1 MPGAGG
7 GQTAGMPDARM
18 MSGIPMPMTDLPDGT
33 VSVRVV
39 RGEISNT
46 LPKQTVELIVDGKS
60 RTAQTDDAGR
70 AQFSGVPPGASA
82 KAVVTVDGERIE
94 SEPFR
99 VPDKGGVRLML
110 TASASP
116 AAAGPPVAGT
126 VTFGGNS
133 RIDIELDDDLLTV
146 FYVLDIVNNGA
157 VPVNPATPIA
167 FDLPPGAVSA
177 TVLEGSTPQA
187 KVAGTRVSVAGPFKP
202 GRTSVQVAYQLPS
215 AGGSQTLV
223 QQFPATLDAFAIA
236 VQKVGDLR
244 LQSPQVTEQRDV
256 PAEGKTY
263 VLGNGPAVPAGRAV
277 TLELTGLPHRET
289 WPRNVSLVL
298 AVAILGV
305 GAWMAFGRSSEDGTA
320 ARRRDLERQRD
331 RLFADLLAL
340 EQANRSRK
348 VDADVYADRRADLMR
363 TLERIYGELDS
374 PAPEVSRQG
383 TPGGDDRGRA
393 A

>member
-39 RGEISNT
+39 RGDISNT

-94 SEPFR
+94 SEPFP

-110 TASASP
+110 TASAGP
-116 AAAGPPVAGT
+116 AASGPPVAGT

-133 RIDIELDDDLLTV
+133 RIDIELEDDLLTV

-157 VPVNPATPIA
+157 APVNPATPIA

-348 VDADVYADRRADLMR
+348 VDADVYADRRAALMR

-374 PAPEVSRQG
+374 PAPGVSRQG